1 MDKEPKKPQDQE
13 SQQEDIQNVSLA
25 EYTPLTVLISGI
37 ANSDGVFSVIFKLA
51 EALVVFYLAYQI
63 VGKVIFTALVV
74 TPLLVAI
81 FYNCFKAYDIIS
93 SEQYDDWDDDDGDD
107 THFGDHFNNLTKK

>member
-1 MDKEPKKPQDQE
+1 MDKEPKKPQDQK
-13 SQQEDIQNVSLA
+13 EDIQNVSLA

-37 ANSDGVFSVIFKLA
+37 ANSDSVFSVIFHIA
-51 EALVVFYLAYQI
+51 QAIVVFYLFYQI
-63 VGKVIFTALVV
+63 VGKVVFTALVA

-81 FYNCFKAYDIIS
+81 FYNCFQAYDIIS

-107 THFGDHFNNLTKK
+107 THFGDHWNNLTGGKK